1 MFKKEFLVNM
11 PSSRWCTRYVP
22 LIFWFGHQVIVHVMG
37 VHYVKVFWNIKPS
50 WSNGRGIYPPK
61 WQKDNNLAAILKMY
75 PCHNC
80 PKKHFFDY
88 NSIFSRKS
96 NIYFMRNMLGALE

>member
-1 MFKKEFLVNM
+1 MQLSSITQFGSEALPPVVWVNM

-61 WQKDNNLAAILKMY
+61 WQKDHKLAAILKMSL
-75 PCHNC
+75 H
-80 PKKHFFDY
+80 
-88 NSIFSRKS
+88 SIF
-96 NIYFMRNMLGALE
+96 FLPMHF

>member
-1 MFKKEFLVNM
+1 MYRYFFLSTH
-11 PSSRWCTRYVP
+11 P
-22 LIFWFGHQVIVHVMG
+22 GVMAE
-37 VHYVKVFWNIKPS
+37 VFI
-50 WSNGRGIYPPK
+50 PPK

-88 NSIFSRKS
+88 NSILSRKY
-96 NIYFMRNMLGALE
+96 NIYFMRNMLETLKYFFFKKIKKIKFFENLLGFVPTISV